1 MKTVTRPLGRL
12 VLLAGSAGLAAC
24 GGGDGAERTPQSEP
38 PEAVVIEESRP
49 EFADVLE
56 IDLDDMQ
63 RTASGLYI
71 QDLVEGTGLAAREGH
86 VVSVHYTG
94 WLPTGDKFDS
104 SVDRGEPYSFQLG
117 RRDVIAGWEEGIKGM
132 RIDGV
137 RRLVIPPDLAY
148 GARGRPGAIPPNAY
162 LVFEVELLDIKM

>member
-1 MKTVTRPLGRL
+1 MALL
-12 VLLAGSAGLAAC
+12 ALLAGLSAC
-24 GGGDGAERTPQSEP
+24 TGADETDETRATGTPEP
-38 PEAVVIEESRP
+38 ITVEEQRP
-49 EFADVLE
+49 EFAADLG
-56 IDLDDMQ
+56 INLDDMQ
-63 RTASGLYI
+63 RSSTGLYT

-86 VVSVHYTG
+86 VVTVHYTG

-117 RRDVIAGWEEGIKGM
+117 SRQVISGWEEGVQGL

-148 GARGRPGAIPPNAY
+148 GARGRPGIPPNAY

>member
-1 MKTVTRPLGRL
+1 MRTFSRRMAVLT
-12 VLLAGSAGLAAC
+12 LLAALSAC
-24 GGGDGAERTPQSEP
+24 TGADNADETRATGTPEP
-38 PEAVVIEESRP
+38 ITVEEERP
-49 EFADVLE
+49 EFAADLS
-56 IDLDDMQ
+56 INLDDMQ
-63 RTASGLYI
+63 RSSTGLYT

-86 VVSVHYTG
+86 VVTVHYTG

-104 SVDRGEPYSFQLG
+104 SVDKEPYSFQLG
-117 RRDVIAGWEEGIKGM
+117 RRDVISGWEEGILGM

-148 GARGRPGAIPPNAY
+148 GPRGRPGAIPPNAY

>member
-1 MKTVTRPLGRL
+1 MRTFSRRVALL
-12 VLLAGSAGLAAC
+12 ALLAGLSACA
-24 GGGDGAERTPQSEP
+24 GADETSETPATGTPEP
-38 PEAVVIEESRP
+38 ITAEEQRP
-49 EFADVLE
+49 EFAADLG
-56 IDLDDMQ
+56 INLDDMQ
-63 RTASGLYI
+63 RSSTGLYT

-86 VVSVHYTG
+86 VVTVHYTG

-117 RRDVIAGWEEGIKGM
+117 RRDVIAGWEEGIEGM

-148 GARGRPGAIPPNAY
+148 GPRGRPGAIPPNAY

>member
-1 MKTVTRPLGRL
+1 MRTFSRRMVA
-12 VLLAGSAGLAAC
+12 VALLAGLSAC
-24 GGGDGAERTPQSEP
+24 TGADDADETRATGTPEP
-38 PEAVVIEESRP
+38 ITIEEQRP
-49 EFADVLE
+49 EFAADLG
-56 IDLDDMQ
+56 INLDDMQ
-63 RTASGLYI
+63 RSSTGLYT

-86 VVSVHYTG
+86 VVTVHYTG

-117 RRDVIAGWEEGIKGM
+117 RRDVIAGWEEGILGM

-137 RRLVIPPDLAY
+137 RRLVIPPALAY
-148 GARGRPGAIPPNAY
+148 GPRGRPGAIPPSAY

>member
-1 MKTVTRPLGRL
+1 
-12 VLLAGSAGLAAC
+12 
-24 GGGDGAERTPQSEP
+24 
-38 PEAVVIEESRP
+38 
-49 EFADVLE
+49 
-56 IDLDDMQ
+56 MQ
-63 RTASGLYI
+63 RTPSGLYF

-162 LVFEVELLDIKM
+162 LVFEIELLDIKM

>member
-1 MKTVTRPLGRL
+1 MRTFSRRVAVLA
-12 VLLAGSAGLAAC
+12 LLAGLSAC
-24 GGGDGAERTPQSEP
+24 GGAGDADETPAVETPEPIVAEQQ
-38 PEAVVIEESRP
+38 RP
-49 EFADVLE
+49 EFAASLGV
-56 IDLDDMQ
+56 DLDDMQ
-63 RTASGLYI
+63 RTSSGLYI
-71 QDLVEGTGLAAREGH
+71 LDLEEGTGLAAREGH
-86 VVSVHYTG
+86 VVTVHYTG

-117 RRDVIAGWEEGIKGM
+117 SRQVISGWEEGVQGL

-148 GARGRPGAIPPNAY
+148 GARGRPGIPPNAY

>member
-1 MKTVTRPLGRL
+1 MRNVSRCVAGIA
-12 VLLAGSAGLAAC
+12 LLAGLSAC
-24 GGGDGAERTPQSEP
+24 GGADDAQETNASGI
-38 PEAVVIEESRP
+38 PESVAVDEVRP
-49 EFADVLE
+49 EFAAALA

-63 RTASGLYI
+63 RSGTGLYT

-86 VVSVHYTG
+86 IVTVHYTG

-104 SVDRGEPYSFQLG
+104 SVDGGQPYSFQLG
-117 RRDVIAGWEEGIKGM
+117 RRDVIAGWEEGVKGM